1 MKYFLS
7 RKKQESVE
15 ESKKSCQRRGSAL
28 KDSEKRR
35 CFRIFDNKLTEKVA
49 SLKKYGLW
57 RLVKTI
63 K

>member
-1 MKYFLS
+1 MRYFLS

-15 ESKKSCQRRGSAL
+15 ESKKTCQRRGSAL
-28 KDSEKRR
+28 KDSEKR

-49 SLKKYGLW
+49 SMKKYGLW

>member
-1 MKYFLS
+1 MRYFLS

-15 ESKKSCQRRGSAL
+15 ESKKRRGSSL

-49 SLKKYGLW
+49 SMKKYGLW